1 MPRGCGAPESICHA
15 VALPREGAQDG
26 AEACRSRLRPGK
38 LLPSANWSM
47 TMNWEAIGAI
57 GEMGG
62 AIGVIV
68 TLIYLAG
75 QLRQNTK
82 ALKSASYEHWNEISS
97 FFTDFYARYAAELS
111 EIEACAGLA
120 DLTPRQQKIVSA
132 YGIKAIDQ
140 AQTAFL
146 HHRAGT
152 LDDDVFEARMN
163 AFDLI
168 FERFPLLG
176 EAWWEYLRQY
186 PASVFVEFVERRI
199 SGPMAGRR
207 PAV

>member
-1 MPRGCGAPESICHA
+1 
-15 VALPREGAQDG
+15 
-26 AEACRSRLRPGK
+26 
-38 LLPSANWSM
+38 
-47 TMNWEAIGAI
+47 MNWEAIGAI
-57 GEMGG
+57 GEVGG
-62 AIGVIV
+62 AAGVII

-82 ALKSASYEHWNEISS
+82 ALRSASYEHWNEVSS
-97 FFTDFYARYAAELS
+97 AFTDFYARYAGELS
-111 EIEACAGLA
+111 EIEACVSLN
-120 DLTPRQQKIVSA
+120 DLSPRQQKIVSA

-168 FERFPLLG
+168 FEGFPLLRQ
-176 EAWWEYLRQY
+176 AWRAYLRQY
-186 PASVFVEFVERRI
+186 PAEVFVEFVERR
-199 SGPMAGRR
+199 GLA
-207 PAV
+207 ATATDA

>member
-1 MPRGCGAPESICHA
+1 
-15 VALPREGAQDG
+15 
-26 AEACRSRLRPGK
+26 
-38 LLPSANWSM
+38 
-47 TMNWEAIGAI
+47 MNWEAVGAI

-62 AIGVIV
+62 AIGVII

-82 ALKSASYEHWNEISS
+82 ALRSASYEHWNEVSS
-97 FFTDFYARYAAELS
+97 AFTDFYARYAADLS
-111 EIEACAGLA
+111 EIEACASLEQ
-120 DLTPRQQKIVSA
+120 LTPRQQKIVSA

-163 AFDLI
+163 AFELI
-168 FERFPLLG
+168 FARFPLLG
-176 EAWWEYLRQY
+176 QAWWTGLRQY
-186 PASVFVEFVERRI
+186 PASVFVEFVERRAL
-199 SGPMAGRR
+199 GALRLQTTDT
-207 PAV
+207 

>member
-1 MPRGCGAPESICHA
+1 
-15 VALPREGAQDG
+15 
-26 AEACRSRLRPGK
+26 
-38 LLPSANWSM
+38 
-47 TMNWEAIGAI
+47 MNWEAIGAI
-57 GEMGG
+57 GEVGG

-68 TLIYLAG
+68 TLLYLAG

-82 ALKSASYEHWNEISS
+82 ALRSASYEHWNEVSS
-97 FFTDFYARYAAELS
+97 AFTDFYARYAADLS
-111 EIEACAGLA
+111 EIEACVILD
-120 DLTPRQQKIVSA
+120 DLTPQQQKIVSA

-168 FERFPLLG
+168 FERFPLLRQ
-176 EAWWEYLRQY
+176 AWRMYLRQY
-186 PASVFVEFVERRI
+186 PAEVFVEFVERR
-199 SGPMAGRR
+199 GLGAR
-207 PAV
+207 ATDA